1 MAIFEAYSKQLCSR
15 RRACSSA
22 CRTREKEMSAMH
34 TSKGPS
40 ASALGAAA
48 GACSSCRRS
57 AGCAP
62 RSAGGAALL

>member
-1 MAIFEAYSKQLCSR
+1 
-15 RRACSSA
+15 
-22 CRTREKEMSAMH
+22 MH

-40 ASALGAAA
+40 ASAAGGAA
-48 GACSSCRRS
+48 GACASCRRS